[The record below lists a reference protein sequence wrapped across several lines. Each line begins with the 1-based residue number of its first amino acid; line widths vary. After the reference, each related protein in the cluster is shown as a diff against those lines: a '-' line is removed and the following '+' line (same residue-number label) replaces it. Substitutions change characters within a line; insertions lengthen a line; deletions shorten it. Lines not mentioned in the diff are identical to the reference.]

1 MVRATS
7 ISNESALQMRRLC
20 ASVNFR
26 RAARV
31 VTRHYDAAL
40 EGAGITATQLPL
52 LAAIS
57 TGTNT
62 SIRALAEALDL
73 ERSTI
78 SRELDTLERDGF
90 VATGAG
96 ADKRSTSLKL
106 TARGER
112 TLSAAFRAWQRAH
125 DQIEDA
131 YGQQALESLLEQ
143 TRELGRSVKSIGEK
157 KPRRRAVAR

>member
-1 MVRATS
+1 MPRPTS
-7 ISNESALQMRRLC
+7 VTNESALQMRRLC

-40 EGAGITATQLPL
+40 RGAGVTATQLPL

-57 TGTNT
+57 AGTNS
-62 SIRALAEALDL
+62 SIRALAETLDL

-78 SRELDTLERDGF
+78 SRELDTLERDGL
-90 VATGAG
+90 VATAAA
-96 ADKRSTSLKL
+96 ADRRVTALKL
-106 TARGER
+106 TARGQR
-112 TLSAAFRAWQRAH
+112 ALAAAYRAWQRAH

-131 YGQQALESLLEQ
+131 YGQQKLESLLEQ
-143 TRELGRSVKSIGEK
+143 TRELGRSVKALGEK